1 MARFSLSNSD
11 LYLSRSVPGLCRDFR
26 GFCGQDGTGKT
37 SLTMLRDAGVSQW
50 DMPVEI
56 KGPGRIE
63 TSAIKRK
70 APATGAGSGFSV
82 SETPESH
89 GQIVAGPGPIA
100 ALDSILMLQGLDDST
115 KGKSKAV
122 AHGEQLL
129 DLLDSVRDGLLAG
142 EIPRATLNKLAAAVT
157 RRHDNFADPK
167 LQDVLD
173 QIELRAHVEL
183 AKLEVLD
190 KRVA

>member
-1 MARFSLSNSD
+1 M
-11 LYLSRSVPGLCRDFR
+11 
-26 GFCGQDGTGKT
+26 
-37 SLTMLRDAGVSQW
+37 
-50 DMPVEI
+50 EI

-63 TSAIKRK
+63 TAAIKRK
-70 APATGAGSGFSV
+70 APAGAPASGFSV
-82 SETPESH
+82 AGAGESH
-89 GQIVAGPGPIA
+89 AQIVAGPGPIA
-100 ALDSILMLQGLDDST
+100 ALDSILMLQGMEDST
-115 KGKSKAV
+115 QGKSRGL

-142 EIPRATLNKLAAAVT
+142 EIPRTTLNKLAATVT
-157 RRHDNFADPK
+157 RRHEAFADPK

-183 AKLEVLD
+183 AKLEALD

>member
-1 MARFSLSNSD
+1 M
-11 LYLSRSVPGLCRDFR
+11 
-26 GFCGQDGTGKT
+26 
-37 SLTMLRDAGVSQW
+37 
-50 DMPVEI
+50 EI
-56 KGPGRIE
+56 KGPGRVE

-70 APATGAGSGFSV
+70 APSSASGGFSV
-82 SETPESH
+82 SDVPYTH
-89 GQIVAGPGPIA
+89 AQIVAGPGPIA
-100 ALDSILMLQGLDDST
+100 ALDSILMLQGMEDST
-115 KGKSKAV
+115 QGRSRGL

-129 DLLDSVRDGLLAG
+129 ELLDRVRDGLLAG
-142 EIPRATLNKLAAAVT
+142 GIPRATLNRLAVAVT
-157 RRHDNFADPK
+157 RRHDLFADPK

>member
-1 MARFSLSNSD
+1 ML
-11 LYLSRSVPGLCRDFR
+11 VCRN
-26 GFCGQDGTGKT
+26 GTDP
-37 SLTMLRDAGVSQW
+37 M
-50 DMPVEI
+50 EI
-56 KGPGRIE
+56 KGPGRVE

-70 APATGAGSGFSV
+70 APPSAPSTGFAV
-82 SETPESH
+82 SEVPESH

-100 ALDSILMLQGLDDST
+100 ALDSILMLQAMDDST
-115 KGKSKAV
+115 QGKSKAQ

-142 EIPRATLNKLAAAVT
+142 GIPRATLNKRAAAVT
-157 RRHDNFADPK
+157 RRHEAFADPK

>member
-1 MARFSLSNSD
+1 AA
-11 LYLSRSVPGLCRDFR
+11 
-26 GFCGQDGTGKT
+26 T
-37 SLTMLRDAGVSQW
+37 S
-50 DMPVEI
+50 
-56 KGPGRIE
+56 
-63 TSAIKRK
+63 
-70 APATGAGSGFSV
+70 SGFSI

-89 GQIVAGPGPIA
+89 AQIVAGPGPIA
-100 ALDSILMLQGLDDST
+100 ALDSILMLQEMDDST
-115 KGKSKAV
+115 QGRSKGV

-157 RRHDNFADPK
+157 RRHEVFADPK

-183 AKLEVLD
+183 AKLEAMD
-190 KRVA
+190 QRRA

>member
-1 MARFSLSNSD
+1 MVVC
-11 LYLSRSVPGLCRDFR
+11 RS
-26 GFCGQDGTGKT
+26 GT
-37 SLTMLRDAGVSQW
+37 L
-50 DMPVEI
+50 PVEI
-56 KGPGRIE
+56 KGPSRIE
-63 TSAIKRK
+63 TPAIKRK
-70 APATGAGSGFSV
+70 ALAGAPAGGFTV
-82 SETPESH
+82 SNESPA
-89 GQIVAGPGPIA
+89 QIVTGPGPIA

-115 KGKSKAV
+115 QGKSKGRE
-122 AHGEQLL
+122 HGEQLL

-142 EIPRATLNKLAAAVT
+142 GIPRATLNKLAAAVT
-157 RRHDNFADPK
+157 RRHEAFADPK

>member
-1 MARFSLSNSD
+1 MI
-11 LYLSRSVPGLCRDFR
+11 RD
-26 GFCGQDGTGKT
+26 G
-37 SLTMLRDAGVSQW
+37 GVSQW
-50 DMPVEI
+50 DLPMEI

-63 TSAIKRK
+63 TAAVKRK
-70 APATGAGSGFSV
+70 APAGASASGFTVAEHSD
-82 SETPESH
+82 SPAH
-89 GQIVAGPGPIA
+89 IVAGPGPIA
-100 ALDSILMLQGLDDST
+100 ALDSILMLQGMDDPT
-115 KGKSKAV
+115 EGKSKGQ

-142 EIPRATLNKLAAAVT
+142 GIPRATLNKLAAAVT
-157 RRHDNFADPK
+157 RRHEAFTDPK

-190 KRVA
+190 RRVA

>member
-1 MARFSLSNSD
+1 MMGD
-11 LYLSRSVPGLCRDFR
+11 VD
-26 GFCGQDGTGKT
+26 
-37 SLTMLRDAGVSQW
+37 VSQW
-50 DMPVEI
+50 DSPMEI
-56 KGPGRIE
+56 KGTGRVE

-70 APATGAGSGFSV
+70 SSSSGTSTGGFSV
-82 SETPESH
+82 SDTPAESAAP
-89 GQIVAGPGPIA
+89 IVAGPGPIA

-115 KGKSKAV
+115 QGKSKGL

-142 EIPRATLNKLAAAVT
+142 GIPRATLNKLAAAVT
-157 RRHDNFADPK
+157 RRHEVFADPK

-183 AKLEVLD
+183 AKLEQLD
-190 KRVA
+190 Q

>member
-1 MARFSLSNSD
+1 MLMC
-11 LYLSRSVPGLCRDFR
+11 RS
-26 GFCGQDGTGKT
+26 GTPP
-37 SLTMLRDAGVSQW
+37 L
-50 DMPVEI
+50 EI
-56 KGPGRIE
+56 KGTGRIG
-63 TSAIKRK
+63 TSAVKRK
-70 APATGAGSGFSV
+70 TSANAAASGFSV
-82 SETPESH
+82 SDTSES
-89 GQIVAGPGPIA
+89 QAQAIVAGPGPIA

-115 KGKSKAV
+115 QGRSKGL

-157 RRHDNFADPK
+157 RRHEVFADPK

-183 AKLEVLD
+183 AKLEALD
-190 KRVA
+190 QRTA